1 MGSGGPR
8 HRPSGKV
15 EISAGKQAS
24 SCLAGWGEEGGRR
37 GRMENVT
44 KLQSWGDGRRRLLVV
59 VIVMPIS
66 SLQCLAPA
74 GHRAGRLLSAH

>member
-1 MGSGGPR
+1 
-8 HRPSGKV
+8 
-15 EISAGKQAS
+15 
-24 SCLAGWGEEGGRR
+24 
-37 GRMENVT
+37 MENVT